1 MSRGAL
7 KVFSEAIASLFL
19 QSSLKDPPISY
30 TVLEVQLSLGNGGGQ
45 AFDCRLFYWLSG
57 LPREP
62 HTRTHPQSSKTT
74 Q

>member
-1 MSRGAL
+1 MMNRGAL

-30 TVLEVQLSLGNGGGQ
+30 TVLQQAGLGDWGRQ
-45 AFDCRLFYWLSG
+45 AFDYRLSYWLSG
-57 LPREP
+57 LPYEP
-62 HTRTHPQSSKTT
+62 ITRTHPQSSKTT